1 MGRAALLSA
10 LLTAAAAGSPSGP
23 LEAQPGQARP
33 AAAAPASP
41 FVGTWIANLPHSK
54 LHPSSQ
60 FQSVTLQIAVGG
72 DTMTMASEIV
82 NTSGHTQHAAETFR
96 TDGRETP
103 GTLSA
108 GVTLMA
114 KWLGPH
120 VLASIATR
128 NGQVY
133 ALVTYQVS
141 ADGGT
146 LTSRSSGAIEQVLV
160 FDRK

>member
-1 MGRAALLSA
+1 MRRTALLSA
-10 LLTAAAAGSPSGP
+10 LLAAAVVGLQSGR
-23 LEAQPGQARP
+23 LAAHPGQASAP
-33 AAAAPASP
+33 AAAPGGL
-41 FVGTWIANLPHSK
+41 FVGTWIANLAKSK

-60 FQSVTLQIAVGG
+60 YQSVILQIGVAG

-82 NTSGHTQHAAETFR
+82 NASGQTQRAAETFR
-96 TDGRETP
+96 TDGTETP
-103 GTLSA
+103 GTLNP
-108 GVTLMA
+108 GITLMA

-133 ALVTYQVS
+133 VLVTYQVS
-141 ADGGT
+141 PDGAT
-146 LTSRSSGAIEQVLV
+146 LTSRSSGAIEQVVV